1 MRLAIIIH
9 HGGSAAGAEHALL
22 QFLERSPESLEP
34 VLFFLED
41 GAFAQAMRRRFGS
54 VSIVPMSERVAAAQ
68 RSGLPLNAVADS
80 LAVVW
85 RLSKALRAAAPDMVL
100 TNSMKAHII
109 GSLAAKLAGVPCVNY
124 VHDIVAGPARTL
136 LQTVSRLCAVERLT
150 CSKAV
155 AASLG
160 IERTTAVYAPIETAT
175 FQQLP
180 ERSAA
185 RLALGLP
192 DDGLP
197 IVALVGRIARWKGQ
211 DRFIRIAADV
221 LRTTPAH
228 FVIVGSALFGC
239 DPKYVSELTAAVAA
253 AGLQQRVHF
262 VPWQEDLRNVYGA
275 IDLACNTS
283 SREPFGRTSLEALAA
298 GVPVVCFDDAGVC
311 EIFVQH
317 QGGTHVPAGD
327 EVAFARVVRAYL
339 TDPLLMANAQAAAR
353 IAAAPLDI
361 ANVYRFFA
369 DVLQRV
375 GMSSST
381 AAVSDASK
389 RATHATPSVPR

>member
-1 MRLAIIIH
+1 MH
-9 HGGSAAGAEHALL
+9 HGGLASGAEHALL

-41 GAFAQAMRRRFGS
+41 GAFAQTMRRRFSS
-54 VSIVPMSERVAAAQ
+54 VTIVPMSERVATAQ
-68 RSGLPLNAVADS
+68 RGRLPLNAVADT

-85 RLSKALRAAAPDMVL
+85 RLSKALQAAAPDIVL

-109 GSLAAKLAGVPCVNY
+109 GSLAAKLAGLPCINY
-124 VHDIVAGPARTL
+124 IHDIVAGPARTL

-160 IERTTAVYAPIETAT
+160 IQRTTAVYAPIQTAT

-221 LRTTPAH
+221 LRTTQAH

-239 DPKYVSELTAAVAA
+239 DASYVSELTAAVAA
-253 AGLQQRVHF
+253 AGLQDRVHF
-262 VPWQEDLRNVYGA
+262 VPWQEDLRIVYGA

-283 SREPFGRTSLEALAA
+283 TREPFGRTSLEALAA
-298 GVPVVCFDDAGVC
+298 GLPVVCFDDAGVC

-327 EVAFARVVRAYL
+327 EVAFAHVVRAYL
-339 TDPLLMANAQAAAR
+339 TDPLRMEKAKDAAR

-361 ANVYRFFA
+361 ANVYGSFA
-369 DVLQRV
+369 DVLHRV

-381 AAVSDASK
+381 AAASDDSK
-389 RATHATPSVPR
+389 PGAHAEPSVPR